1 MPSNI
6 SAETNWELKNEEP
19 QPCHCIMTRKT
30 YREPLLQGFNTHFSW
45 AQMQFSKGL
54 WFARLILSDHP
65 LRGISWSKLVLLS
78 QLLIL
83 VMMAALS
90 QAPGEDRS
98 SKNLLALLVEA
109 WSWTCW
115 AISVLKKCLG
125 AVKAHLWTLS
135 KSVSSVGGCASLLR
149 GARLAFSLL

>member
-19 QPCHCIMTRKT
+19 QPCHCIMTWKT
-30 YREPLLQGFNTHFSW
+30 YREPLLQRFNTHFSW
-45 AQMQFSKGL
+45 AQMQFSKRL
-54 WFARLILSDHP
+54 WFARLNLSDHP
-65 LRGISWSKLVLLS
+65 LRGVSWSKLVLLS

-90 QAPGEDRS
+90 QAPGED
-98 SKNLLALLVEA
+98 KKLQALLVKA
-109 WSWTCW
+109 WSWTSW
-115 AISVLKKCLG
+115 AISDLKKCLR

-149 GARLAFSLL
+149 GTRLAFSLL